1 MAISETAK
9 TNYQTKKD
17 AKNVGESE
25 RVASGL
31 GGGAL
36 AAYGLYRMDL
46 IGAVLAALGGALL
59 YRGATGHS
67 PDLRRARHQHGER
80 FGSEIAWRGS
90 RPRTQQSRRKTH

>member
-9 TNYQTKKD
+9 TNYQSKKD

-25 RVASGL
+25 HVASGL

-46 IGAVLAALGGALL
+46 IGTVLAALGGALL

-67 PDLRRARHQHGER
+67 PTYGHCFRLSFVIYFD
-80 FGSEIAWRGS
+80 
-90 RPRTQQSRRKTH
+90 RKL